1 MITRNHATAY
11 ADLFKKA
18 EEVLTKYSTEF
29 ANQSIGNIDDYFAC
43 LRTLATL
50 ENEHP
55 EEIDPIFTILPAT
68 EQTFDIDA
76 NTRSIKVPDNFAKY
90 GVGVQGD
97 EIAEILYFSIDRF
110 FDAVDLA
117 EKEIL
122 IQWKHEKDA
131 NSAQNLSATYKRSLT
146 LQPGKIVFGWP
157 ISKDITEKPGNVLFS
172 VRFYEREG
180 EDDNAVLIYS
190 FSTTTASIKIQSGLD
205 FELNPTA
212 TEAAIRKNEQIYKNL
227 RNSKQAGLDYV
238 IAMPEFIGY
247 YYYVITADGEKESDA
262 LISTDRIHDLP
273 VQLVAKAAIPD
284 NATGEVSAKALEY
297 EWYYALDKS
306 AAEQAVTRTEGS
318 KAIEYIPVNYEVDKY
333 NKNEFYY
340 QNLGTE
346 EIPIWDV
353 YHVTGDANPFDDVDQ
368 EGNKIQLYVQ
378 RSVLTPAKAGYF
390 IAKAVNNYGLGKY
403 AEKESEYWLVP
414 FAAEPVYTYLPAD
427 KDLILQ
433 DGKGT
438 ITIEAA
444 VSDNGEVSYQWY
456 HNIINEWDS
465 ATLEEGKT
473 TNTIEA
479 DKEGFYFL
487 KATNRKNNSESK
499 NPSDAVATA
508 HAPTQPEINGYK
520 VAGQLQSNVSE
531 DTGIVVRGLLELS
544 VIVDETSLTYKDTVK
559 YQWHNVGSQNGQ
571 DILVDIPGATYANYT
586 PTVGGTYKCTVTNT
600 YKGHSSSRTSVV
612 FGVVA

>member
-76 NTRSIKVPDNFAKY
+76 NTRAIKVPDNFAKY

-131 NSAQNLSATYKRSLT
+131 NGAQNLSATYKRSLT

-157 ISKDITEKPGNVLFS
+157 ISKDITERPGNVLFS

-205 FELNPTA
+205 FELSPAA
-212 TEAAIRKNEQIYKNL
+212 TEAAIRKNDQIYKNL
-227 RNSKQAGLDYV
+227 RNSKQAGLDYA

-247 YYYVITADGEKESDA
+247 YYYMITSDGEKESEA
-262 LISTDRIHDLP
+262 LESTTRIHDLP
-273 VQLVAKAAIPD
+273 VQLVAKAAIPA

-297 EWYYALDKS
+297 EWYYALEKN
-306 AAEQAVTRTEGS
+306 ATEQAVTKTEGS
-318 KAIEYIPVNYEVDKY
+318 KSIEYIPVNAAVEKY

-340 QNLGTE
+340 QNIGTE

-353 YHVTGDANPFDDVDQ
+353 YHVTGDTNPFDDVDE

-378 RSVLTPAKAGYF
+378 RSVCTPAKAGYF

-414 FAAEPVYTYLPAD
+414 FAAEPVYTYLPAN
-427 KDLILQ
+427 KNLILEN
-433 DGKGT
+433 GKGT
-438 ITIEAA
+438 ITINAA
-444 VSDNGEVSYQWY
+444 VSDNGDISYQWY
-456 HNIINEWDS
+456 HNTINEWKS
-465 ATLEEGKT
+465 ATAEEGAT

-499 NPSDAVATA
+499 NPSEAVATA
-508 HAPTQPEINGYK
+508 HAPTQPAIAGYK
-520 VAGQLQSNVSE
+520 VAGQLQSNVSV

-544 VIVDETSLTYKDTVK
+544 VVVDEASLAYKDTVK

-571 DILVDIPGATYANYT
+571 DILVDIPGATHANFT
-586 PTVGGTYKCTVTNT
+586 PTVGGTYKCTVTNS
-600 YKGHSSSRTSVV
+600 YKGHNSSVTSVV

>member
-18 EEVLTKYSTEF
+18 EEVLTNYGTEY
-29 ANQSIGNIDDYFAC
+29 ANQSIGNINDYFAV

-50 ENEHP
+50 ELEHP

-76 NTRSIKVPDNFAKY
+76 NTRAIKIPDNFAKY

-131 NSAQNLSATYKRSLT
+131 SGSQNLSATYKRSLT

-157 ISKDITEKPGNVLFS
+157 ISKDITERPGNIQFS

-190 FSTTTASIKIQSGLD
+190 FSTLTATIKIQSGLD
-205 FELNPTA
+205 FELHPLVTA
-212 TEAAIRKNEQIYKNL
+212 AAINKNDQIYKNL
-227 RNSKQAGLDYV
+227 RNSKQAGLDYA

-247 YYYVITADGEKESDA
+247 YYYAITADGERAEAAPSA
-262 LISTDRIHDLP
+262 SLVHDLP
-273 VQLVAKAAIPD
+273 VQLVAKAAIPA
-284 NATGEVSAKALEY
+284 NANGEVSSKALEY

-306 AAEQAVTRTEGS
+306 DAEQAITKEHGS
-318 KAIEYIPVNYEVDKY
+318 KTIEYVPVNTAVDKY
-333 NKNEFYY
+333 NPNEFYY

-346 EIPIWDV
+346 DSPIWDV
-353 YHVTGDANPFDDVDQ
+353 YHVTGDPTPFDDEDLD
-368 EGNKIQLYVQ
+368 GNKIQLYVQ
-378 RSVLTPAKAGYF
+378 RSICIPAKAGYF

-403 AEKESEYWLVP
+403 AEKDSEYWLIP
-414 FAAEPVYTYLPAD
+414 FADEPEYTYEPATR
-427 KDLILQ
+427 DLILE

-438 ITIEAA
+438 IKIGASVEDNGEITYQWYFASTDNWDAVKPEADATSDTIEA
-444 VSDNGEVSYQWY
+444 
-456 HNIINEWDS
+456 
-465 ATLEEGKT
+465 T
-473 TNTIEA
+473 
-479 DKEGFYFL
+479 KEGFYFL
-487 KATNRKNNSESK
+487 KATNHKNNSESK
-499 NPSDAVATA
+499 DHSLSVATA
-508 HAPTQPEINGYK
+508 YAPSVPEISSYR
-520 VAGQLQSNVSE
+520 VAGQLQNDVSE
-531 DTGIVVRGLLELS
+531 AQGIVVRGLLEMA
-544 VIVDETSLTYKDTVK
+544 VIVDEASLTYRDNVT
-559 YQWHNVGSQNGQ
+559 YQWYNVGTQNGE
-571 DILVDIPGATYANYT
+571 DILVPIPGATGFSYT
-586 PTVGGTYKCTVTNT
+586 PVIGGTYKCVATNT
-600 YKGHSSSRTSVV
+600 YKGHSASVTSIV